1 MISPRCAGLS
11 LASGVTGIMSRTWIF
26 LLASLLVGGCSHLH
40 VDSVPQWQSRTS
52 PRLCLVN
59 ETNPDYRDQVAAGLK
74 RGGWEFV
81 GVCDDNTPADA
92 VRADYQLQWVTDLD
106 AEARVTQRP
115 ASFHLQLRRAGE
127 QTLLAVADYFF
138 PNPPE
143 AITAGINAAAD
154 TGVTEVPSQP
164 AAVIPQA
171 VKSVTPAVES
181 VESTEK
187 RSISKE
193 ESDGR
198 STPTEA
204 APAEVKPMQTS
215 PWIPRF
221 KSWGLDG
228 WDDSAQDGKIK
239 E

>member
-1 MISPRCAGLS
+1 
-11 LASGVTGIMSRTWIF
+11 MSRTWI
-26 LLASLLVGGCSHLH
+26 LLIASLCVGGCSHLH
-40 VDSVPQWQSRTS
+40 VDSVPHWQSMTS
-52 PRLCLVN
+52 PRLCLVS
-59 ETNPDYRDQVAAGLK
+59 ETNPDYRDQVAAGLR

-81 GVCDDNTPADA
+81 GACDDNVPSGA

-115 ASFHLQLRRAGE
+115 ASFHLQLRSAGD

-143 AITAGINAAAD
+143 AITVGINAACAALARQAAEP
-154 TGVTEVPSQP
+154 GVKEVPSQP

-171 VKSVTPAVES
+171 AKSVTPAVEP

-193 ESDGR
+193 DSDGG
-198 STPTEA
+198 STPSEA
-204 APAEVKPMQTS
+204 APVEVKPMQTS

-228 WDDSAQDGKIK
+228 WDDSAQDDKIN